1 MYDTFLSQIH
11 IYVADTLKEMAKAT
25 AVTRQV
31 MIYFFLNKYNTQGF
45 EVSGC
50 DLQRSRIAHKF
61 GQMRR
66 FNMHIKLAF
75 TFRVVF

>member
-1 MYDTFLSQIH
+1 MYDPFLSQIH
-11 IYVADTLKEMAKAT
+11 IYVADTLSEMEKVT

-66 FNMHIKLAF
+66 FNLRIKLAF
-75 TFRVVF
+75 TFKVVF

>member
-1 MYDTFLSQIH
+1 MYDPFLSQIH
-11 IYVADTLKEMAKAT
+11 IYVADTLNEMEKVT

-66 FNMHIKLAF
+66 FNLHIKLAF
-75 TFRVVF
+75 TFKVVF

>member
-1 MYDTFLSQIH
+1 MYDPFLSQIH
-11 IYVADTLKEMAKAT
+11 IYVADTLNEMEKVT

-66 FNMHIKLAF
+66 FNLRIKLAF
-75 TFRVVF
+75 TFKVVF

>member
-1 MYDTFLSQIH
+1 
-11 IYVADTLKEMAKAT
+11 
-25 AVTRQV
+25 

-50 DLQRSRIAHKF
+50 GLQRSRIAHRF

-66 FNMHIKLAF
+66 FNLRIKLAF
-75 TFRVVF
+75 TFKVVF

>member
-1 MYDTFLSQIH
+1 MYDTFLSQIY
-11 IYVADTLKEMAKAT
+11 IYVADTLNEMAKVT

-66 FNMHIKLAF
+66 FNLRIKLAF
-75 TFRVVF
+75 TFKVVF

>member
-1 MYDTFLSQIH
+1 MYDPFLSQIH
-11 IYVADTLKEMAKAT
+11 IYVADTLNEMEKVT

-31 MIYFFLNKYNTQGF
+31 MIYFLLNKYNTQGF

-66 FNMHIKLAF
+66 FNLRIKLAF
-75 TFRVVF
+75 TFKVVF

>member
-1 MYDTFLSQIH
+1 MYDPFLSQIH
-11 IYVADTLKEMAKAT
+11 IYVADTLNEMEKVT

-31 MIYFFLNKYNTQGF
+31 MIYFFLNKYNTQGI

-66 FNMHIKLAF
+66 FNLRIKLAF
-75 TFRVVF
+75 TFKVVF